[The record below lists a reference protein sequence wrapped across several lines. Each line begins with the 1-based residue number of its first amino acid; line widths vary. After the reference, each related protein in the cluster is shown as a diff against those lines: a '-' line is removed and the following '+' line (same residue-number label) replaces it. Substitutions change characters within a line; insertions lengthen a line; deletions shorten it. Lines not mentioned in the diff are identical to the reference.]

1 MSSSVRFDKQPQAAF
16 IDVRLLPWR
25 PRPRRL
31 RRGRAND
38 TLDRLDL
45 LDGVGGFDDLGG
57 LALGV
62 FIAVVIYLA
71 APLLLIILGFLLLPI
86 EMIVVAILGALILL
100 VRFAGVVPWTVVVT
114 NRDDTAQ
121 SERYRNV
128 LRAVSR
134 VRSINSDGR
143 MAVRFSLC

>member
-1 MSSSVRFDKQPQAAF
+1 M
-16 IDVRLLPWR
+16 
-25 PRPRRL
+25 L
-31 RRGRAND
+31 R
-38 TLDRLDL
+38 
-45 LDGVGGFDDLGG
+45 
-57 LALGV
+57 
-62 FIAVVIYLA
+62 
-71 APLLLIILGFLLLPI
+71 
-86 EMIVVAILGALILL
+86 
-100 VRFAGVVPWTVVVT
+100 AGVVPWTVVVT